1 MSEAE
6 RIADA
11 FRGACRAELTALKP
25 GNVHVFADGH
35 RMTAEQFVRS
45 ADAAAVPLSAHGAR
59 VGRRILDA
67 VEATHGA
74 VGTNTNLGII
84 LLCAPLAAAAEADQ
98 ADLRSAVA
106 AVLDDLDTPDADLA
120 FRAIVRAA
128 PAGLGQV
135 ERHDVTRP
143 ALVTLRDAMAD
154 AADRDRVARQYVTA
168 YEDIFDV
175 GLPAL
180 ATAAARDWAEEWII
194 VATYLGFLAGFP
206 DSHIVRKYGAA
217 VAEEVRK
224 TAKKFHAD
232 LQSAL
237 HSSLQPSWDRSRLVD
252 ELLAW
257 DAELKARNINPGT
270 SADLTV
276 ATLFARR
283 LATILPSARNS
294 G

>member
-1 MSEAE
+1 MSRAE

-11 FRGACRAELTALKP
+11 FRSACRAELTALKP

-35 RMTAEQFVRS
+35 RMTTEQFVRS
-45 ADAAAVPLSAHGAR
+45 ADAAAAPLSAHGAR

-84 LLCAPLAAAAEADQ
+84 LLCAPLAAAAEADH
-98 ADLRSAVA
+98 AELRSALV
-106 AVLDDLDTPDADLA
+106 AVLDDLDTADASLA

-128 PAGLGQV
+128 PAGLGRV
-135 ERHDVTRP
+135 AKNDVTQP
-143 ALVTLRDAMAD
+143 ALVTLREAMAD
-154 AADRDRVARQYVTA
+154 AADRDRVARQYVTTYA
-168 YEDIFDV
+168 DIFDI

-180 ATAAARDWAEEWII
+180 AAATARSWTEEWII
-194 VATYLGFLAGFP
+194 LAIYLGFLAGFL
-206 DSHIVRKYGAA
+206 DSHIVRKYGTV
-217 VAEEVRK
+217 VAEDVRQV
-224 TAKKFHAD
+224 AKKLHAT
-232 LQSAL
+232 L
-237 HSSLQPSWDRSRLVD
+237 HSSWNPSRLTD

-257 DAELKARNINPGT
+257 DAALKARSINPGT

-276 ATLFARR
+276 ATLFAQR
-283 LATILPSARNS
+283 LAAILPSAHNS